1 MARKDESYMKLFFM
15 ITATTVF
22 GLGTISSIMMYREGG
37 PDIRKTYAVTTT
49 VHACLTVLGVAAMIL
64 P

>member
-15 ITATTVF
+15 MTATTMF
-22 GLGTISSIMMYREGG
+22 GLGTIGSIMMYREGES
-37 PDIRKTYAVTTT
+37 DIRKTAFTTT
-49 VHACLTVLGVAAMIL
+49 VHACLTVLGIAAMIL